1 MISPYVLILFF
12 VTTKM
17 HLQSMELM
25 LPFLTKAI
33 TMLEFVR
40 LTFVYPSRQDM
51 YVKFGIK
58 VIQ

>member
-17 HLQSMELM
+17 HLQSMKLM
-25 LPFLTKAI
+25 LPFLTKATTI
-33 TMLEFVR
+33 LEFVR
-40 LTFVYPSRQDM
+40 LTFVYPSHQDM

>member
-25 LPFLTKAI
+25 LPFLTKATTI
-33 TMLEFVR
+33 LEFFR
-40 LTFVYPSRQDM
+40 LTFVYPSHQDM